1 MPTICSRGSKTRGV
15 ERARAANDTF
25 NPRRSEMGFAPRPY
39 EIHSI
44 TIEIAGPIDEKK
56 FAAYKKE
63 LRTLLAKVGG
73 TKRTHIRRIALELKK
88 K

>member
-15 ERARAANDTF
+15 DRARAANDTS

-63 LRTLLAKVGG
+63 LRALLAKVGG
-73 TKRTHIRRIALELKK
+73 TKRTHIRRIALEQKK

>member
-1 MPTICSRGSKTRGV
+1 
-15 ERARAANDTF
+15 
-25 NPRRSEMGFAPRPY
+25 MGIAPRPS

-44 TIEIAGPIDEKK
+44 TIEIVGPIDEKK

-63 LRTLLAKVGG
+63 LRVLLAKVAG
-73 TKRTHIRRIALELKK
+73 TKRTRIRRIALEQKK